1 MKETTFFNYQQV
13 IFEKKEKIISV
24 YIYIYKFLI
33 LGFSPNNN
41 IPAPLI
47 LDFHY
52 QYGSAHIQM
61 GPPWKEF
68 ALRNDIMM
76 LWPDGL
82 NDAPK
87 GYRTWNCSSTNGPK
101 VV

>member
-1 MKETTFFNYQQV
+1 ML
-13 IFEKKEKIISV
+13 ISV
-24 YIYIYKFLI
+24 ENMHTHFRI

-41 IPAPLI
+41 IPAALI

-68 ALRNDIMM
+68 ALRNDILM

-87 GYRTWNCSSTNGPK
+87 GYRTWNCSSSNGPK
-101 VV
+101 VM

>member
-1 MKETTFFNYQQV
+1 MV
-13 IFEKKEKIISV
+13 
-24 YIYIYKFLI
+24 
-33 LGFSPNNN
+33 
-41 IPAPLI
+41 
-47 LDFHY
+47 
-52 QYGSAHIQM
+52 HIQM